1 LSLRSAIMVGFG
13 CGRALRGKANREK
26 AVWSYV
32 YSHVNCIKRA
42 NGICIIL
49 CVTETIVAM

>member
-1 LSLRSAIMVGFG
+1 MVGFG

-32 YSHVNCIKRA
+32 YRHVNCIKRA
-42 NGICIIL
+42 NGICINL